1 MAHTKKIGSAGRF
14 GARYGRKLKKKL
26 VDVEKVQHVKHTCPF
41 CKKVG
46 GVKRVAS
53 GIWTCKKCEAKFA
66 GKAYTPE

>member
-26 VDVEKVQHVKHTCPF
+26 IDVEKLQHTKHVCPS

-46 GVKRVAS
+46 GIKRVAS
-53 GIWTCKKCEAKFA
+53 GIWTCKKCGVKFA